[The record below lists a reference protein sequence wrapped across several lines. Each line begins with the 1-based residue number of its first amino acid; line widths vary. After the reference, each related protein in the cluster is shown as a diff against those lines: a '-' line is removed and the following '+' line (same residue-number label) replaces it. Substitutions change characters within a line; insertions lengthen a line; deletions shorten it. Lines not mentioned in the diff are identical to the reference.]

1 MFSSGVFQT
10 FPISGVSFFNL
21 KIPALSPSPS
31 PAMLLLCLPVGPHTS
46 LYTQGT
52 WGSRLGG
59 TAPPMPPVRTR
70 DNPAPLLSLR
80 VAVAQFNY

>member
-31 PAMLLLCLPVGPHTS
+31 PSPAMLLLCLPVGSHTS

-59 TAPPMPPVRTR
+59 TALPMPPVRTR
-70 DNPAPLLSLR
+70 DNPASTL
-80 VAVAQFNY
+80 A